1 MLNLGFHYTLT
12 SKISIT
18 TQMTFKDFHHV
29 RFTNWYEKQAKKSN
43 IWKYSAHLQKEV
55 GYFYNLKVRD
65 ITGQDIE
72 DWIYELSQTATR
84 NSRNQD
90 EIKPLSRNYVNRI
103 LGHLKIILDRAV
115 REGFINKNPA
125 EDVSS
130 FLKENN
136 KVDFWELEALTWEKS
151 I

>member
-1 MLNLGFHYTLT
+1 M
-12 SKISIT
+12 
-18 TQMTFKDFHHV
+18 
-29 RFTNWYEKQAKKSN
+29 
-43 IWKYSAHLQKEV
+43 
-55 GYFYNLKVRD
+55 
-65 ITGQDIE
+65 TGQDIE

-90 EIKPLSRNYVNRI
+90 EIKPLSRNYINRI

-130 FLKENN
+130 FPKENN
-136 KVDFWELEALTWEKS
+136 KVDF
-151 I
+151 